1 MAIHAQALVAEM
13 TEARRSPVAAYL
25 ERLRNYATARRLAKR
40 YGPAKIRE
48 ILTALGEI
56 EGFPPAQI
64 LWNANHGDVPLHCF
78 FRTRIEPVFRIVHLD
93 IRPMQVWVRVE
104 YGPAHPKRIIREN
117 IRLQRNAS
125 LELELADRITRQV
138 RSGPFKRVSFEI
150 QEGQKSIGERKSG
163 TLSAAFRHCRERLL
177 LLS

>member
-13 TEARRSPVAAYL
+13 AEARRSPIAAYL
-25 ERLRNYATARRLAKR
+25 ESLRNRVAARRLAKR
-40 YGPAKIRE
+40 YGSAKIRE
-48 ILTALGEI
+48 ILSALGEI

-78 FRTRIEPVFRIVHLD
+78 FRSRIEPVFRIVHLD
-93 IRPMQVWVRVE
+93 IQPMQVWVSVE

-125 LELELADRITRQV
+125 LELELANRITRKEKV
-138 RSGPFKRVSFEI
+138 GDSTG
-150 QEGQKSIGERKSG
+150 
-163 TLSAAFRHCRERLL
+163 
-177 LLS
+177 